1 MWQCETDQNLLNPM
15 PKHPKSFSACVV
27 FTSLVVAH
35 RRLTIAKLV
44 NFSDFQSPR
53 EDLFSDDAAKRYGGR
68 FMVREFFAADVEG
81 VESVRT
87 IGAVFEEVFLRLP
100 KVGVIVRTGYADK
113 RAPTLANTSYFSSDR
128 N

>member
-1 MWQCETDQNLLNPM
+1 
-15 PKHPKSFSACVV
+15 
-27 FTSLVVAH
+27 
-35 RRLTIAKLV
+35 
-44 NFSDFQSPR
+44 
-53 EDLFSDDAAKRYGGR
+53 
-68 FMVREFFAADVEG
+68 MVREFFAADVEG